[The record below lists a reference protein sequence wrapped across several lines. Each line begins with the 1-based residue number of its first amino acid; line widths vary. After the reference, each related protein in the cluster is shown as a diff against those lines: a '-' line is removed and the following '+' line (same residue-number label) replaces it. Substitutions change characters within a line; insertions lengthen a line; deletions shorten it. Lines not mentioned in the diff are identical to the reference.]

1 MKGSRRSFRYSFL
14 FGDICGAYAI
24 RPYPDGRMDAGESI
38 DNPIFLTKGC
48 RRFILHSFSLEDS
61 CGEYAIRPYPDG
73 RMDTGGSIG
82 NPIFLT
88 KGCRRFILHS
98 SSLGDICG
106 AYAIRPYPDGRM
118 DTGGS
123 ISDPVIPVKGFVY
136 LWRVSHSLDEG
147 RSERRQAFLFYQ
159 QSLINCYTS
168 WQNISTYVSS
178 RYA

>member
-1 MKGSRRSFRYSFL
+1 
-14 FGDICGAYAI
+14 
-24 RPYPDGRMDAGESI
+24 
-38 DNPIFLTKGC
+38 
-48 RRFILHSFSLEDS
+48 
-61 CGEYAIRPYPDG
+61 
-73 RMDTGGSIG
+73 MDTGGSIG
-82 NPIFLT
+82 NTIFLT
-88 KGCRRFILHS
+88 KRRQRFIRYTFVS
-98 SSLGDICG
+98 GDSRG

-159 QSLINCYTS
+159 RSLINCYTS